1 MLFLNVY
8 SAALFSFHVLTKDFP
23 LPCLIAAHQPWI
35 FLLGRP
41 TWCSQSEAT
50 RLDWRPGMKRMKA
63 T

>member
-1 MLFLNVY
+1 MFDCR
-8 SAALFSFHVLTKDFP
+8 SSTMD
-23 LPCLIAAHQPWI
+23 

-50 RLDWRPGMKRMKA
+50 RLDWRPGMQRMKA